1 VRYEHSETD
10 FSVVFD
16 TARAVSHRYLYGGSI
31 DEVLVEQTP
40 TTLNWALADRLG
52 TVDLIV
58 DDQGAVIDRVTFDS
72 FGNKVSESA
81 PDKAFRFGF
90 TGRELDP
97 ETGLYYYRARYY
109 DPLVGRFI
117 SVDSIGFQAGDTN
130 LYRYVFNSPTR
141 GIDPTGHGF
150 DLGQSWNNFWGGVQ
164 SAAEA
169 VSDGTRYAIDS
180 VYNGITSTAQS
191 SAEYYAQLAVD
202 GEREGGV
209 FGFGKQVLGTAGGLL
224 SVLATKENIGKTA
237 VVLAGGAIFAPGAII
252 SGGVNAGL
260 DATIQYATTG
270 KVESDSIVRSFL
282 VGAITH
288 GAFDKALPLVSRI
301 PGIGNIVT
309 KFPTAT
315 AVLTN
320 AFVEGGA
327 GGASQIIT
335 NVASGKDWSEDVWKT
350 ATTQAVFGGIFKSG
364 AAIKGTGELF
374 SKTRVGQYL
383 INNAVKPL
391 TNEAKLLSNG
401 ALNALNGAK
410 TAILDF
416 TENSTK
422 NLTRVADDI
431 WGNLATG
438 ARELDQLAGNGIRR
452 IGQGIDD
459 ALSGNGNKLQ
469 HSYTGI
475 GHEVGD
481 IANPASQQVKDL
493 FQPFLAIGREG
504 KEHLNTLSNG
514 AKHNPNGVSPRDF
527 GFKPKEVN
535 EAELLANPQTY
546 SLRGVVEQEY
556 INLPTQHA
564 KGPVLSGVSYANGE
578 VEIIK
583 TAFNDKNLGDS
594 FIHDLFINR
603 LSSYRR
609 EGILK
614 QLKDNLLGQGTP
626 GTHAEVIAASQVLR
640 EIEQV
645 NPGLKI
651 TEENAEQYLSKMMIY
666 NVKLTKNP
674 GKSVIRC
681 ENCQVLT
688 RDILSISDITWH

>member
-1 VRYEHSETD
+1 
-10 FSVVFD
+10 
-16 TARAVSHRYLYGGSI
+16 VSQRYLYGGSI
-31 DEVLVEQTP
+31 DEVLSQGTP
-40 TTLNWALADRLG
+40 TSLNWALADRLG

-58 DDQGAVIDRVTFDS
+58 DDKGAVIDRVTFDS
-72 FGNKVSESA
+72 FGNKVSESD

-315 AVLTN
+315 AVL
-320 AFVEGGA
+320 G
-327 GGASQIIT
+327 
-335 NVASGKDWSEDVWKT
+335 W
-350 ATTQAVFGGIFKSG
+350 
-364 AAIKGTGELF
+364 
-374 SKTRVGQYL
+374 
-383 INNAVKPL
+383 
-391 TNEAKLLSNG
+391 
-401 ALNALNGAK
+401 
-410 TAILDF
+410 
-416 TENSTK
+416 STK
-422 NLTRVADDI
+422 RLIHLFFWINYNT
-431 WGNLATG
+431 
-438 ARELDQLAGNGIRR
+438 
-452 IGQGIDD
+452 
-459 ALSGNGNKLQ
+459 
-469 HSYTGI
+469 
-475 GHEVGD
+475 HE
-481 IANPASQQVKDL
+481 
-493 FQPFLAIGREG
+493 PFL
-504 KEHLNTLSNG
+504 
-514 AKHNPNGVSPRDF
+514 
-527 GFKPKEVN
+527 
-535 EAELLANPQTY
+535 
-546 SLRGVVEQEY
+546 
-556 INLPTQHA
+556 
-564 KGPVLSGVSYANGE
+564 
-578 VEIIK
+578 
-583 TAFNDKNLGDS
+583 
-594 FIHDLFINR
+594 
-603 LSSYRR
+603 
-609 EGILK
+609 
-614 QLKDNLLGQGTP
+614 
-626 GTHAEVIAASQVLR
+626 
-640 EIEQV
+640 
-645 NPGLKI
+645 
-651 TEENAEQYLSKMMIY
+651 
-666 NVKLTKNP
+666 
-674 GKSVIRC
+674 
-681 ENCQVLT
+681 
-688 RDILSISDITWH
+688 